1 MTSSDLILLSF
12 TKGKALFIR
21 HLTNNKR
28 AVNTIVA
35 YRSDLEQL
43 EKFLQER
50 DKSNDLAKINRDDI
64 EDFKKSLEK
73 KKYTP
78 KSISRKLNSIKSFFK
93 FLVQEGVIEIDPAQ
107 AVSHPQL
114 SNELPKTLKPIEYR
128 ALRDVCHNDF
138 RTLAIIQLILQTGL
152 RISEVAN
159 LRLDDIAENELRIR
173 AIGSHPERKVPLNNV
188 SRRAIENY
196 LKNRIKTKDNHL
208 FVTKTGRPLVVRNI
222 RTIINRYFRNAGL
235 EGARL
240 NDLRNTFIVQQ
251 LQAGVPLEVVSQI
264 VGHRRISTTE
274 KYLQLINQQKNMRRG
289 FHLVEL

>member
-28 AVNTIVA
+28 AANTIVA

-208 FVTKTGRPLVVRNI
+208 FVTK
-222 RTIINRYFRNAGL
+222 
-235 EGARL
+235 
-240 NDLRNTFIVQQ
+240 
-251 LQAGVPLEVVSQI
+251 
-264 VGHRRISTTE
+264 
-274 KYLQLINQQKNMRRG
+274 
-289 FHLVEL
+289 